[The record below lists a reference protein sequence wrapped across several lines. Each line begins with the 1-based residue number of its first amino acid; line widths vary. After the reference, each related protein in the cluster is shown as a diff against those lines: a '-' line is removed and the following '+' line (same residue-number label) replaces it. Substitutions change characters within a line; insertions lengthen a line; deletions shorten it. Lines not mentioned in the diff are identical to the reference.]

1 MAFESLSDKL
11 QNIFK
16 NLRGKGR
23 LSEADVKAALKEVK
37 MALLEADVSFK
48 VVKQFISSIQ
58 ERAVGE
64 EVFGSLTPGQTVIKI
79 VTEELVKLMGS
90 ETTEIALKPGNELTV
105 IMMAGLQG
113 AGKTTTTAKI
123 AAKLKAKGKKPLL
136 VACDVYRPAAI
147 KQLQINGEKVD
158 VPVFSMGDKISPV
171 DIAKAAVEHAS
182 KNGFNVVILD
192 TAGRLHIDEGM
203 MEELEQIKETVNVY
217 QTILV
222 VDAMTGQDAVNVSG
236 TFNDKIG
243 IDGVILTKLDG
254 DTRGGAALSIRS
266 VTGKPILYIGM
277 GEKLSDLEQFYPDR
291 MASRIL
297 GMGDIQSLIEKAA
310 AQVDEEQ
317 AKELSQKLRKA
328 EFDYNDFLSQM
339 QQIKKMGG
347 MGSILSMMPGV
358 GSQLA
363 GVDMDEGERSMHRV
377 ESIILSMTKE
387 ERANPGLMNPSRKQR
402 IAKGA
407 GVDIGEVNRLVKQ
420 FDQMKK
426 MMKQMPGLMGGGKRK
441 GMKGLGGLGG
451 LMGGKMKLPF

>member
-1 MAFESLSDKL
+1 MAFESLTDKL
-11 QNIFK
+11 QNVFK
-16 NLRGKGR
+16 KLRSKGR
-23 LSEADVKAALKEVK
+23 LTEEDVKIALKEVK
-37 MALLEADVSFK
+37 MALLEADVNFR
-48 VVKQFISSIQ
+48 VVKQFTKSVQ
-58 ERAVGE
+58 ERAVGQD
-64 EVFGSLTPGQTVIKI
+64 VMNGLNPGQMVIKI
-79 VTEELVKLMGS
+79 VNEELVNLMGS
-90 ETTEIALKPGNELTV
+90 ETTELPIKPGNDLTV

>member
-90 ETTEIALKPGNELTV
+90 ETTEIALKPGNEITV

-317 AKELSQKLRKA
+317 AKDLSQKLRKA